1 MCQYTPLCCARGK
14 ASIRS
19 ADSWTKVCPS
29 LSCTSVPLLT
39 PSHSEWSDLRKELIP
54 IIDDMCIKLE
64 EHRRKDVLVLRLVQ
78 LKSLIEEV
86 ATSDADLANIP
97 PCHYANLAMDS
108 DVEDKIRQFPG
119 NDELSPEV
127 LDTVREKL
135 TAEKLRQDFE
145 WRLSRQFP
153 SLVKQHR
160 DQSLKDHPLALFMC
174 YHGSC
179 NAGKTGPLTSITAM
193 HSCLCDPFT
202 PRKLCLLEK
211 VPGGAYDYAVR
222 EVFQFAPWEFV
233 HLKLH
238 WNSGIMKHLME
249 LGGIDPALGT
259 AQDMDKADFFVQ
271 CHSCKN
277 KVRGMTMGWRT
288 AVCCLYGYLLY
299 RALIG
304 ACSFTTC
311 QQHILQET
319 SIYDLQPRKRRSLLG
334 RSRRRPRRPHVR
346 TMRSSR
352 SGSVYSVL
360 LIRGSRF

>member
-39 PSHSEWSDLRKELIP
+39 PSYSEWSDLRKELIP
-54 IIDDMCIKLE
+54 ILDDMCIKLA

-78 LKSLIEEV
+78 LKSLIEEM
-86 ATSDADLANIP
+86 AASDADLANIP
-97 PCHYANLAMDS
+97 SCHYANFAMDS

-145 WRLSRQFP
+145 WRLSRNFP
-153 SLVKQHR
+153 SIVKQYR
-160 DQSLKDHPLALFMC
+160 DHSLKDHPLALFMC
-174 YHGSC
+174 YHDSC
-179 NAGKTGPLTSITAM
+179 TAWKTGPLTSITAM
-193 HSCLCDPFT
+193 HPCLCNRFT
-202 PRKLCLLEK
+202 PRKLCLLEQ
-211 VPGGAYDYAVR
+211 VPDGAYDYAVR
-222 EVFQFAPWEFV
+222 EVFQFAPWTFG

-238 WNSGIMKHLME
+238 RDSVTMQYLME
-249 LGGIDPALGT
+249 LGGVDSVEGPV
-259 AQDMDKADFFVQ
+259 QDMDKADFFVQ

-299 RALIG
+299 RALIS

-311 QQHILQET
+311 QQRILQET
-319 SIYDLQPRKRRSLLG
+319 SIYDLQARKRRSSLG
-334 RSRRRPRRPHVR
+334 RSRRRVRRPHAR
-346 TMRSSR
+346 PTRSCR
-352 SGSVYSVL
+352 FGDVYSVL
-360 LIRGSRF
+360 LTRGCRF